1 MLVLEAFHIKHY
13 IQDRLLLDVGQ
24 LQIHQDDRIGL
35 VGRNGSGKT
44 TLFEI
49 LTKTISPEEGTVTQY
64 STCELIPQLKRVDSI
79 KSGGELTKVYIQKA
93 LDKRPNLLLAD
104 EPTTNL
110 DTRNIEMLERILKDW
125 QGAFIIVSHD
135 RAFLDALCT
144 TIWEIDD
151 AAINIYQ
158 GSYSNFIEQKN
169 RLEKEQEREY
179 EKYIKKKKQLE
190 AALELQEQ
198 KAQRATKKPKNVSP
212 SDARILGVK
221 THYAN
226 KQKKLRKSSKAMKK
240 RIEQLNKVDKPK
252 DHPPITMNLVNEETL
267 KGRIILQIDDVVAEV
282 NDRVLWKIKHF
293 DMKNGDK
300 LALIGDIGSGKT
312 TLIKK
317 IIKRVDGI
325 TISPAV
331 KIGYFSQNL
340 DILNENQTILE
351 NVSSTSNQSETLI
364 RIILARLQFFRDDV
378 YKQIKILSG
387 GERVKVALA
396 KLFVSHVNF
405 LILDEPTN
413 FLDIESIQALEEFFY
428 SYKGSIL
435 LVSHDRRF
443 IEKTAHRIMDIQNKK
458 INVFEGTYQQFKLE
472 QSPKNQEQSRK
483 RDKKLLLETKIS
495 EVLSL
500 LSIAPSEELEKEF
513 QSLLKEKKE
522 LD

>member
-1 MLVLEAFHIKHY
+1 MMPPILNVNRGHFLSPIFLKGDVCMLVLEAFHIKHY

-267 KGRIILQIDDVVAEV
+267 KGRI
-282 NDRVLWKIKHF
+282 
-293 DMKNGDK
+293 
-300 LALIGDIGSGKT
+300 
-312 TLIKK
+312 
-317 IIKRVDGI
+317 
-325 TISPAV
+325 
-331 KIGYFSQNL
+331 
-340 DILNENQTILE
+340 
-351 NVSSTSNQSETLI
+351 
-364 RIILARLQFFRDDV
+364 
-378 YKQIKILSG
+378 
-387 GERVKVALA
+387 
-396 KLFVSHVNF
+396 
-405 LILDEPTN
+405 
-413 FLDIESIQALEEFFY
+413 
-428 SYKGSIL
+428 
-435 LVSHDRRF
+435 
-443 IEKTAHRIMDIQNKK
+443 
-458 INVFEGTYQQFKLE
+458 
-472 QSPKNQEQSRK
+472 
-483 RDKKLLLETKIS
+483 
-495 EVLSL
+495 
-500 LSIAPSEELEKEF
+500 
-513 QSLLKEKKE
+513 
-522 LD
+522 